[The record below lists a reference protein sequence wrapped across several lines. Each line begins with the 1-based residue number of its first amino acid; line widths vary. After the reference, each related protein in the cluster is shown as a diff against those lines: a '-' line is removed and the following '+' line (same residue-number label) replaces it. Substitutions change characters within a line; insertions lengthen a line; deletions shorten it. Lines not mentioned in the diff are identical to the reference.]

1 MQVTWNSGRLWDAG
15 FFFFFENCNCCS
27 KLCHIWFIL
36 NQCFNH
42 HHCDWHHYKMTIKS
56 RVWMKNTSLL
66 QSHHFT
72 CSRSI
77 LLSHSPSPHGQFL
90 MNRNLLPCLACHTP
104 QPCWLVLPVTS
115 ALDFTLDMWQAES
128 GMLIY
133 YKITT
138 EITPLRQTK
147 L

>member
-1 MQVTWNSGRLWDAG
+1 MQVTWNSGRLRDAG
-15 FFFFFENCNCCS
+15 FFFFLRTATVAASSATYGLSLTSVLIIIIKIDIITKWQSKAEFEW
-27 KLCHIWFIL
+27 KTPAY
-36 NQCFNH
+36 FNH
-42 HHCDWHHYKMTIKS
+42 TTSPALAQHYS
-56 RVWMKNTSLL
+56 
-66 QSHHFT
+66 
-72 CSRSI
+72 
-77 LLSHSPSPHGQFL
+77 SHSPSPHGQFL